1 MQRTCVFLC
10 QQCKQ
15 SRTVTGN
22 LKKAKTAILFEQ
34 KSFPERTDI
43 PLAHCSEFVFY
54 GTAPLR

>member
-1 MQRTCVFLC
+1 MQRTRVFLC

-34 KSFPERTDI
+34 KSFPERTDV
-43 PLAHCSEFVFY
+43 PFA
-54 GTAPLR
+54 

>member
-1 MQRTCVFLC
+1 MQSTRVC

-34 KSFPERTDI
+34 KSSPERTDV
-43 PLAHCSEFVFY
+43 PLAYSSEFEFY
-54 GTAPLR
+54 GTPPLR